1 MCITKDMTKKEDIEK
16 RVRHYKTNITKLMN
30 QSKAKHFH
38 NFFSEN
44 NLNFLKTWQGICENI
59 NINNTKSK
67 EINCIQVNNKTIN
80 DAGKIKN

>member
-1 MCITKDMTKKEDIEK
+1 MPNPKKKIENKPWIAKGILKSISIKNKFFRNMCITKDMTKKEDIEK

-44 NLNFLKTWQGICENI
+44 NLNFLKT
-59 NINNTKSK
+59 
-67 EINCIQVNNKTIN
+67 
-80 DAGKIKN
+80 